1 MHSSVVINL
10 GGIFWSSLADRP
22 VSPENDNTYLWF
34 LVFTGQICPN
44 LSTIHFTHSLAYIL
58 YIIRPKS
65 YDDLVIWTINAIYL
79 ATLYTKNSW
88 SSRWPEL
95 RAELVD
101 ACPHF
106 SMLYAPICQ
115 FTKFTGQRGRSK
127 NHNKTKTTY
136 CKLEGGIIWIECDWR
151 NLIFSKN

>member
-1 MHSSVVINL
+1 M
-10 GGIFWSSLADRP
+10 
-22 VSPENDNTYLWF
+22 EF
-34 LVFTGQICPN
+34 LVQFGWQTSVSRKWHHLPLISCIYWSNQPKYIYY
-44 LSTIHFTHSLAYIL
+44 SLYSFIGI

-65 YDDLVIWTINAIYL
+65 YDDLVLWTINAIYL

-101 ACPHF
+101 ARPHF

-136 CKLEGGIIWIECDWR
+136 CKCKLEGGIIWIECDWR